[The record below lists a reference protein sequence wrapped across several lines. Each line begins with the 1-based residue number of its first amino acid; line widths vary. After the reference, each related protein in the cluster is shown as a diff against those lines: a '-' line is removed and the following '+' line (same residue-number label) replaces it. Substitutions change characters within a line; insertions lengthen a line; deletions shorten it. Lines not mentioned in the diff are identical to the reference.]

1 MWTILDPTQLT
12 AKTSADKKKKPF
24 FISFLANKVK
34 VKHLLTL

>member
-12 AKTSADKKKKPF
+12 AKTSADKKKPF